1 MAIADICLFNS
12 TSHKGFWDA
21 LDFCKDSPSMMVI
34 VQKGTLIT
42 DVDVVTLLGILKA
55 NRLQELEIQE
65 TVTPV
70 SSNEEGKF
78 SEVTRSSDS

>member
-1 MAIADICLFNS
+1 
-12 TSHKGFWDA
+12 
-21 LDFCKDSPSMMVI
+21 MMVI

-65 TVTPV
+65 TVTAV

>member
-1 MAIADICLFNS
+1 
-12 TSHKGFWDA
+12 
-21 LDFCKDSPSMMVI
+21 MMVI